1 MNLNAA
7 INVQLCISLSNNRKL
22 NITDYSPFYSLTA
35 LGAQYSIGRSL
46 KIPLI
51 TWVPVGLKNP

>member
-22 NITDYSPFYSLTA
+22 NITDYSPVYSLTA